1 MIDLL
6 GMPDFSGNTVDNGR
20 LKLIQVL
27 GSGGF
32 GVVYK
37 AIDKSGPTLRYC
49 AAKCLRATAS
59 DREQLKRYDLEI
71 YLHQKVS
78 DHENI
83 LTFHRVFRDGNF
95 LFLVLELCDGG
106 DLFNAI
112 TRYNLYV
119 GHEERI
125 KAAILQIIDA
135 VQYCHDHSVFHRD
148 IKPENIL
155 VGRDGL
161 DIRLA
166 DFGLATEKPTSTV
179 YGVGSL
185 TNMPP
190 GDVALMS
197 SSFHFLTNK
206 AESMTKKRGQES
218 HSTLYSDIW
227 AIGVIMVNIV
237 ASITPWDVA
246 VIDDD
251 KRYAKFCADG
261 RLATDDVVSSA
272 FSDLLRRIFKL
283 NPLERINLRQLREA
297 ILNIDTFYI
306 QRALEDDSGVPH
318 PFAYYSSEIHN
329 ARSNSGS
336 SNTSYG
342 IRYEGYQSQD
352 HDPYL
357 FSNPSSA
364 STHSIEVTNAGLQ
377 ATAIKIDLQN
387 VISRDSSPSPP
398 ASSGLDT
405 SLGQFLAR
413 YVVFGSMADASAAT
427 TSTASSGSTSDSRVL
442 VTPETHA
449 CDPDI
454 EIPALGSEE
463 GVDKSK
469 LSKLGVVAKG
479 SHRLGKVPTR
489 ALCRVKAAV
498 RRVRALASSKKLSEV

>member
-6 GMPDFSGNTVDNGR
+6 GMPNFSGRTVDNGR

-37 AIDKSGPTLRYC
+37 ALDKSGRTPRYC
-49 AAKCLRATAS
+49 AAKCLRASVS
-59 DREQLKRYDLEI
+59 DRELLKRYDLEI
-71 YLHQKVS
+71 YLHRKVS
-78 DHENI
+78 GHENI
-83 LTFHRVFRDGNF
+83 LTFYRVCRDGNF

-112 TRYNLYV
+112 TRRNLYV

-155 VGRDGL
+155 VGSDGL
-161 DIRLA
+161 DIRVA
-166 DFGLATEKPTSTV
+166 DFGLATEKRTSTI
-179 YGVGSL
+179 YGIGSL

-190 GDVALMS
+190 GDVVLIYL
-197 SSFHFLTNK
+197 SFHFLTST
-206 AESMTKKRGQES
+206 AETMTKQKGQES
-218 HSTLYSDIW
+218 HSTVYSDIW

-246 VIDDD
+246 VVDDD
-251 KRYAKFCADG
+251 ERYAKFCADG
-261 RLATDDVVSSA
+261 KLATDDVVSSA
-272 FSDLLRRIFKL
+272 FSDILKRVFKS
-283 NPLERINLRQLREA
+283 NPLDRINLRQLREA
-297 ILNIDTFYI
+297 ILNIDAFYI
-306 QRALEDDSGVPH
+306 PKALEGGPGVPH

-329 ARSNSGS
+329 VRSNSS
-336 SNTSYG
+336 DTPYG

-352 HDPYL
+352 HGLYL
-357 FSNPSSA
+357 FSNPSSEA
-364 STHSIEVTNAGLQ
+364 STHPIEITNAGLG
-377 ATAIKIDLQN
+377 AAIKVDLQS
-387 VISRDSSPSPP
+387 VISRDSSPS
-398 ASSGLDT
+398 GLDT
-405 SLGQFLAR
+405 SLSQFLAR
-413 YVVFGSMADASAAT
+413 YLVFGSIVTASDASASAT
-427 TSTASSGSTSDSRVL
+427 TFAASSGSVSDSRVL

-454 EIPALGSEE
+454 EIPALDSQE

-469 LSKLGVVAKG
+469 LLKLREVPKDSRG
-479 SHRLGKVPTR
+479 LGKMASGPTR

-498 RRVRALASSKKLSEV
+498 RRVRAFASLKKLSKG